1 MLKNNKKNTKNSLK
15 EKMKEIKKIDDNL
28 FEKEKAKEKHDDQN
42 NDNKNKKK
50 NKNKQEEKI
59 ELFSDDNV
67 EIVELNNNVK
77 SSKMVKNSKKST
89 LTKDEILAKE
99 KKVDEKIQAEKEAK
113 KQNIIEN
120 NYNNINNN
128 NNENYNDIEKDLG
141 EEEKEY
147 NEDKEDTL
155 FNSNLDYDVKKSD
168 SDTEEKLGSEKFV
181 TQRLETITD
190 EMIEE
195 KKKQE
200 AEKDKVQKSRIE
212 KLSKKGIEAISK
224 RFKITDNY
232 MKDLKNSMIKDAIS
246 IILSILLFVITYY
259 LCRNSNLRGDKL
271 KIIAVILEIISI
283 TILETSYR
291 KEHIGHFIRG
301 IEISAISYIYIYF
314 INMLEYVNAGKKTYI
329 SLIISIILYYI
340 IKMILTKNIIKDKNY
355 NKYIDIREITEDN
368 IDNE

>member
-28 FEKEKAKEKHDDQN
+28 FEKEKEKSNNKNSDDQN
-42 NDNKNKKK
+42 KKNIKKNKK
-50 NKNKQEEKI
+50 QEEQL

-113 KQNIIEN
+113 KQKTKEN
-120 NYNNINNN
+120 NNDNDND
-128 NNENYNDIEKDLG
+128 NEDIEDI
-141 EEEKEY
+141 
-147 NEDKEDTL
+147 L
-155 FNSNLDYDVKKSD
+155 FNSNLDEDNDLKEID
-168 SDTEEKLGSEKFV
+168 IDTEIKEKLGAEKLV

-190 EMIEE
+190 EIIEE

-200 AEKDKVQKSRIE
+200 AEGGEVQRSRIE
-212 KLSKKGIEAISK
+212 KLSKKGIEAVSR

-232 MKDLKNSMIKDAIS
+232 MKDLKDSMLKDAIS

-259 LCRNSNLRGDKL
+259 LCRNSNIQGDKL
-271 KIIAVILEIISI
+271 KIIAVILEIMSI
-283 TILETSYR
+283 AILELSYR

-314 INMLEYVNAGKKTYI
+314 INMLEYVNAGKKTYM
-329 SLIISIILYYI
+329 LLLVSIVVYYI
-340 IKMILTKNIIKDKNY
+340 LKMILTKNIIKEKNY
-355 NKYIDIREITEDN
+355 NKYIDIKEITEDN

>member
-28 FEKEKAKEKHDDQN
+28 FEKEKN
-42 NDNKNKKK
+42 NNKNNYGQNKKNIKK
-50 NKNKQEEKI
+50 NKKQEEKL

-113 KQNIIEN
+113 KQKTKE
-120 NYNNINNN
+120 NNN
-128 NNENYNDIEKDLG
+128 NND
-141 EEEKEY
+141 
-147 NEDKEDTL
+147 NEDIEDTL
-155 FNSNLDYDVKKSD
+155 FNSNLDEDNDLKEINI
-168 SDTEEKLGSEKFV
+168 DTETKEKLGAEKFV

-190 EMIEE
+190 EIIEE

-200 AEKDKVQKSRIE
+200 AEKEKVQRSRIE
-212 KLSKKGIEAISK
+212 KLSKKGIEAVSR

-232 MKDLKNSMIKDAIS
+232 MKDLKDSMLKDAIS

-259 LCRNSNLRGDKL
+259 LCRNSNIQGDKL

-283 TILETSYR
+283 AILELSYR
-291 KEHIGHFIRG
+291 KEHIGYFIRG
-301 IEISAISYIYIYF
+301 IEMSAISYIYIYF
-314 INMLEYVNAGKKTYI
+314 INMLEYVNAGKKTYM
-329 SLIISIILYYI
+329 LLLVSIVVYYVL
-340 IKMILTKNIIKDKNY
+340 KMILTKNIIKEKNY
-355 NKYIDIREITEDN
+355 NKYIDIKEITEDN

>member
-28 FEKEKAKEKHDDQN
+28 FEKEKN
-42 NDNKNKKK
+42 NNKNNYGQNKKNIKK
-50 NKNKQEEKI
+50 NKKQEEKL

-113 KQNIIEN
+113 KQKTKEN
-120 NYNNINNN
+120 N
-128 NNENYNDIEKDLG
+128 ND
-141 EEEKEY
+141 
-147 NEDKEDTL
+147 NEDIEDTL
-155 FNSNLDYDVKKSD
+155 FNSNLDEDNDLKEID
-168 SDTEEKLGSEKFV
+168 IDTEIKEKLGAEKFV

-190 EMIEE
+190 EIIEE

-200 AEKDKVQKSRIE
+200 AEKEKVQRSRIE
-212 KLSKKGIEAISK
+212 KLSKKGIEAVSR

-232 MKDLKNSMIKDAIS
+232 MKDLKDSMLKDAIS

-259 LCRNSNLRGDKL
+259 LCRNSNIQGDKL
-271 KIIAVILEIISI
+271 KIIAVILEIMSI
-283 TILETSYR
+283 AILELSYR
-291 KEHIGHFIRG
+291 KEHIGYFIRG
-301 IEISAISYIYIYF
+301 IEMSAISYIYIYF
-314 INMLEYVNAGKKTYI
+314 INMLEYVNAGKKTYM
-329 SLIISIILYYI
+329 LLLVSIVVYYVL
-340 IKMILTKNIIKDKNY
+340 KMILTKNIIKEKNY
-355 NKYIDIREITEDN
+355 NKYIDIKEITEDN

>member
-28 FEKEKAKEKHDDQN
+28 FEKEKNNNKN
-42 NDNKNKKK
+42 NDAQNKKNIKK
-50 NKNKQEEKI
+50 NKKQEEKL

-113 KQNIIEN
+113 KQKTKEN
-120 NYNNINNN
+120 N
-128 NNENYNDIEKDLG
+128 DD
-141 EEEKEY
+141 
-147 NEDKEDTL
+147 NEDIEDTL
-155 FNSNLDYDVKKSD
+155 FNSNLDEDNDLKEID
-168 SDTEEKLGSEKFV
+168 IDTETKEKLGAEKFV

-190 EMIEE
+190 EIIEE

-200 AEKDKVQKSRIE
+200 AEKEKVQRSRIE
-212 KLSKKGIEAISK
+212 KLSKKGIEAVSR

-232 MKDLKNSMIKDAIS
+232 MKDLKDSMLKDAIS

-259 LCRNSNLRGDKL
+259 LCRNSNIQGDKL
-271 KIIAVILEIISI
+271 KIIAVILEIMSI
-283 TILETSYR
+283 AILELSYR

-301 IEISAISYIYIYF
+301 IEMSAISYIYIYF
-314 INMLEYVNAGKKTYI
+314 INMLEYVNAGKKTYM
-329 SLIISIILYYI
+329 LLLVSIVVYYI
-340 IKMILTKNIIKDKNY
+340 LKMILTKNIIKEKNY
-355 NKYIDIREITEDN
+355 NKYIDIKEITEDN

>member
-28 FEKEKAKEKHDDQN
+28 FEKEKNNKKNNDDQN
-42 NDNKNKKK
+42 KKNTKK
-50 NKNKQEEKI
+50 NKKQEEKL

-113 KQNIIEN
+113 KQKTKE
-120 NYNNINNN
+120 NNN
-128 NNENYNDIEKDLG
+128 NND
-141 EEEKEY
+141 
-147 NEDKEDTL
+147 NEDIEDTL
-155 FNSNLDYDVKKSD
+155 FNSNLDEDNDLKEID
-168 SDTEEKLGSEKFV
+168 IDTEIKEKLGAEKFV

-190 EMIEE
+190 EIIEE

-200 AEKDKVQKSRIE
+200 AEKEKVQRSRIE
-212 KLSKKGIEAISK
+212 KLSKKGIEAVSR

-232 MKDLKNSMIKDAIS
+232 MKDLKDSMLKDAIS

-259 LCRNSNLRGDKL
+259 LCRNSNIQGDKL
-271 KIIAVILEIISI
+271 KIIAVILEIMSI
-283 TILETSYR
+283 AILELSYR

-301 IEISAISYIYIYF
+301 IEMSAISYIYIYF
-314 INMLEYVNAGKKTYI
+314 INMLEYVNAGKKTYM
-329 SLIISIILYYI
+329 LLLVSIVVYYVL
-340 IKMILTKNIIKDKNY
+340 KMILTKNIIKEKNY
-355 NKYIDIREITEDN
+355 NKYIDIKEITEDN

>member
-28 FEKEKAKEKHDDQN
+28 FEKEKNNKKNNDDQN
-42 NDNKNKKK
+42 KKNTKK
-50 NKNKQEEKI
+50 NKKQEEKL

-113 KQNIIEN
+113 KQKTKE
-120 NYNNINNN
+120 NNN
-128 NNENYNDIEKDLG
+128 NND
-141 EEEKEY
+141 
-147 NEDKEDTL
+147 NEDIEDTL
-155 FNSNLDYDVKKSD
+155 FNSNLDEDNDLKEINI
-168 SDTEEKLGSEKFV
+168 DTEIKEKLGAEKFV

-190 EMIEE
+190 EIIEE

-200 AEKDKVQKSRIE
+200 AEKEKVQRSRIE
-212 KLSKKGIEAISK
+212 KLSKKGIEAVSR

-232 MKDLKNSMIKDAIS
+232 MKDLKDSMLKDAIS

-259 LCRNSNLRGDKL
+259 LCRNSNIQGDKL

-283 TILETSYR
+283 AILELSYR
-291 KEHIGHFIRG
+291 KEHIGYFIRG
-301 IEISAISYIYIYF
+301 IEMSAISYIYIYF
-314 INMLEYVNAGKKTYI
+314 INMLEYVNAGKKTYM
-329 SLIISIILYYI
+329 LLLVSIVVYYVL
-340 IKMILTKNIIKDKNY
+340 KMILTKNIIKEKNY
-355 NKYIDIREITEDN
+355 NKYIDIKEITEDN

>member
-28 FEKEKAKEKHDDQN
+28 FEKEKNNNKNNDDQN
-42 NDNKNKKK
+42 KKNTKK
-50 NKNKQEEKI
+50 NKKQEEKL

-113 KQNIIEN
+113 KQKTKEN
-120 NYNNINNN
+120 N
-128 NNENYNDIEKDLG
+128 NDND
-141 EEEKEY
+141 
-147 NEDKEDTL
+147 NEDIEDTL
-155 FNSNLDYDVKKSD
+155 FNSNLDEDDDLKEINI
-168 SDTEEKLGSEKFV
+168 DTETKEKLGAEKFV

-190 EMIEE
+190 EIIEE

-200 AEKDKVQKSRIE
+200 AEKEKVQRSRIE
-212 KLSKKGIEAISK
+212 KLSKKGIEAVSR

-232 MKDLKNSMIKDAIS
+232 MKDLKDSMLKDAIS

-259 LCRNSNLRGDKL
+259 LCRNSNIQGDKL
-271 KIIAVILEIISI
+271 KIIAVILEIMSI
-283 TILETSYR
+283 AILELSYR
-291 KEHIGHFIRG
+291 KEHIGYFIRG
-301 IEISAISYIYIYF
+301 IEMSAISYIYIYF
-314 INMLEYVNAGKKTYI
+314 INMLEYVNAGKKTYM
-329 SLIISIILYYI
+329 LLLVSIVVYYVL
-340 IKMILTKNIIKDKNY
+340 KMILTKNIIKEKNY
-355 NKYIDIREITEDN
+355 NKYIDIKEITEDN

>member
-28 FEKEKAKEKHDDQN
+28 FEKEKTNNKN
-42 NDNKNKKK
+42 NDGQNKKNIKK
-50 NKNKQEEKI
+50 NKKQEEKL

-99 KKVDEKIQAEKEAK
+99 KKVDEKIQAEKKAK
-113 KQNIIEN
+113 KQKTKE
-120 NYNNINNN
+120 NNN
-128 NNENYNDIEKDLG
+128 NND
-141 EEEKEY
+141 
-147 NEDKEDTL
+147 NEDIEDTL
-155 FNSNLDYDVKKSD
+155 FNSNLDEDDDLKEID
-168 SDTEEKLGSEKFV
+168 IDTETKEKLGSEKFV

-200 AEKDKVQKSRIE
+200 AEKDKVQRSRIE
-212 KLSKKGIEAISK
+212 KLSKKGIEAISR

-232 MKDLKNSMIKDAIS
+232 MKDLKDSMLKDAIS

-259 LCRNSNLRGDKL
+259 LCRNSNIQGDKL
-271 KIIAVILEIISI
+271 KIIAVILEIMSI
-283 TILETSYR
+283 AILELSYR

-301 IEISAISYIYIYF
+301 IEMSAISYIYIYF
-314 INMLEYVNAGKKTYI
+314 INMLEYVNAGKKTYM
-329 SLIISIILYYI
+329 LLLVSIVVYYI
-340 IKMILTKNIIKDKNY
+340 LKMILTKNIIKEKNY
-355 NKYIDIREITEDN
+355 NKYIDIKEITEDN